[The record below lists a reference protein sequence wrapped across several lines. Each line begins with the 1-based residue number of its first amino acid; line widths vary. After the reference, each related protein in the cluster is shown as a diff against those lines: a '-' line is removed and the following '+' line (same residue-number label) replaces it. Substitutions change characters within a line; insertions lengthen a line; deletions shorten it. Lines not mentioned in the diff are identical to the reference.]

1 MTDIYVILY
10 NSLICM
16 YTNICYIYV
25 MTDFTQ
31 SNFNF
36 WSQHPSLKAYF
47 DSGRLDAVRYVYIH
61 VYIWVYTY

>member
-1 MTDIYVILY
+1 MLYCTTHLYVCTLIYAIY
-10 NSLICM
+10 N
-16 YTNICYIYV
+16 V

-47 DSGRLDAVRYVYIH
+47 DSGRLDAVR
-61 VYIWVYTY
+61 